1 MKVKRLI
8 QIAGL
13 ILAIALSGCSQIA
26 GTSQTSTQV
35 PAEAAETEATGTESI
50 EGVGAASV
58 ADAQAENSSAHD
70 NEEDYTWDS
79 AAVIPIILSGSL
91 VNVDA
96 DGVTVDGSKAIITA
110 AGTYSLSGS
119 LADGQ
124 VIVDT
129 EDEDTVRLIL
139 NDVDISSSTS
149 APINVINA
157 EKVVI
162 VLADG
167 TENHLSDGATYVFE
181 DPEEDEPNAAI
192 FSKSDLTIYGGGSLT
207 INGNYNDGIASK
219 DGLIIA
225 SGNISVGAVDD
236 GIRGKD
242 YLIVKNGNITVN
254 AQGDGLKS
262 DNDEDTTKGYIAVGA
277 GVINIT
283 AGGDAIQAETDAV
296 FAGGDVVLSAGGGSS
311 ISIDEEASA
320 KGIKAGVNV
329 NIDGGTFTIDSA
341 DDAIN
346 SNGSLVIGNGTFVI
360 ASGDDGMHADA
371 TLDINGGD
379 IQITQSYEGIE
390 SAVITIN
397 GGTIHIV
404 SSDDGLNV
412 AGGNDGSGMNPGWG
426 QGGRPG
432 RGGMPGQDDMGN
444 QDAMPDQGDMP
455 DQGAMPAQGDM
466 EGQPFMPGQGGGAG
480 MDGFADSGNYHM
492 YINGG
497 YIAIDANGDGI
508 DSNGPVE
515 MTDGIVLV
523 NGPTGNMN
531 GALDYGGS
539 FTISGGLLVAA
550 GSAGMA
556 EAPSETSTQYSVLIN
571 FDTPL
576 QAGDLIHIQTS
587 EGGEI
592 LTFSPTKQYQSI
604 VLSSAALAN
613 GASYDVYIGGSSTG
627 TVKDSL
633 YQEGSYTAGTSYTSF
648 TIGSIVTRI
657 GNTNFRR

>member
-1 MKVKRLI
+1 M
-8 QIAGL
+8 
-13 ILAIALSGCSQIA
+13 
-26 GTSQTSTQV
+26 
-35 PAEAAETEATGTESI
+35 
-50 EGVGAASV
+50 GAASV
-58 ADAQAENSSAHD
+58 ADAQAENSANHD
-70 NEEDYTWDS
+70 DTGDYTWDA
-79 AAVIPIILSGSL
+79 AAVIPIMLNGSSISAA
-91 VNVDA
+91 A
-96 DGVTVDGSKAIITA
+96 DGVSIDGSKATITA
-110 AGTYSLSGS
+110 AATYSISGL
-119 LADGQ
+119 LANGQ

-129 EDEDTVRLIL
+129 EDEETVRLIL
-139 NDVDISSSTS
+139 NGVDISSSTS
-149 APINVINA
+149 APINIVSA
-157 EKVVI
+157 EKVII

-167 TENHLSDGATYVFE
+167 TNNHLSDGETYVFE
-181 DPEEDEPNAAI
+181 DPEEDEPNAAL

-207 INGNYNDGIASK
+207 VNGNYNDGIASK
-219 DGLIIA
+219 DGLFIA
-225 SGNISVGAVDD
+225 SGSIFVSAVDD

-242 YLIVKNGNITVN
+242 YLIVKDGNLTVN

-262 DNDEDTTKGYIAVGA
+262 DNEEDASKGYIFVEAGA
-277 GVINIT
+277 INIT
-283 AGGDAIQAETDAV
+283 AGGDAVQAETDV
-296 FAGGDVVLSAGGGSS
+296 MVTGGNITLSAGGGSGVA
-311 ISIDEEASA
+311 IDENTST
-320 KGIKAGVNV
+320 KGIKAAVNV
-329 NIDGGTFTIDSA
+329 NIDGGTFTINSA

-346 SNGSLVIGNGTFVI
+346 SNGSLVVGNGTFAI
-360 ASGDDGMHADA
+360 TSGDDGMHADA

-432 RGGMPGQDDMGN
+432 RGVV
-444 QDAMPDQGDMP
+444 PDQGNMG
-455 DQGAMPAQGDM
+455 DQSDM
-466 EGQPFMPGQGGGAG
+466 EDRPFMPGQGGGPG
-480 MDGFADSGNYHM
+480 MDRFAASGNYHM

-508 DSNGPVE
+508 DSNGAVD

-531 GALDYGGS
+531 GALDYLGS

-571 FDTPL
+571 FDTQF
-576 QAGDLIHIQTS
+576 QAGDLVHIRT
-587 EGGEI
+587 GDGKAV
-592 LTFSPTKQYQSI
+592 LTFSPSKQYQSI
-604 VLSSAALAN
+604 VLSSAELAN
-613 GASYDVYIGGSSTG
+613 GASYDVYVGGSSTG

-648 TIGSIVTRI
+648 TIGGIVTRI
-657 GNTNFRR
+657 GGGNFRR